1 VGELMEIPMCFL
13 LGGVTNVSKKIVD
26 GRIKVAT
33 SNKHKKKKG
42 CTADIIHKKH
52 EKYTH
57 THRNEVVAY
66 ERKLKENT
74 KKIKLTSQGSMK

>member
-1 VGELMEIPMCFL
+1 MCFL

-26 GRIKVAT
+26 GRIKVAP
-33 SNKHKKKKG
+33 SNKQKKKKG
-42 CTADIIHKKH
+42 CKADINNKKH